1 MAKDENLPLFATKL
15 AKGRILFQFYSLLIF
30 VGICFIFAYRLSH
43 IPAKGEPGRW
53 AWMGLFFS
61 ELWFCFYWFVTTVVR
76 WNPIYRNTFKDR
88 LSHRYEKVLPSID
101 IFVCTADPVIE
112 PPVMVINTV
121 LSVMAYDYPPE
132 KLSVYL
138 SDDGGSDLTFYAML
152 EASRFSKIWLPF
164 CKKFKVEPRSPEAYF
179 RTAVEPLGEP
189 VMAKE
194 WSTVKLYSITGR
206 YILVYLSDD
215 GGSDLTFYAML
226 EASRFSKIWLPFCK
240 KFKVEPRSPEA
251 YFRTA
256 VEPLGEPVMAKEW
269 STVKMLYEEMKK
281 RIENTTKL
289 GQISEE
295 ISKAHKGFNEWIF
308 VSSRCHHQTILQIL
322 IDGREFEA
330 MDIQG
335 QTLPTLVYLSREK
348 RPQYHHHFKAGA
360 MNALIRVSSRISN
373 SPIILNV
380 DCDMYSNNSMS
391 IRDALCF
398 FMDEEKGNEVG
409 FVQFP
414 QAFENLTKN
423 DVYSSSLNVLMELE
437 MPGFDGNG
445 GPCYFGT
452 GCFHRRETLSG
463 QEYSKIYNADWKRWR
478 NRSVE
483 DSTSV
488 LEETCKVLASC
499 SYEENTQWGKEM
511 GLKYDCAVEDVLTG
525 IAVQCRGWRSIYFTP
540 ERKGFLGLAPT
551 TLLQSLVQHKRW
563 SEGDFHIFASRHCP
577 FVLGYK
583 KIPLK
588 LQLTYCM
595 NLLWAANC
603 LATLYYVIVP
613 SLCLLRG
620 ISLFPEITNSW
631 VLAFVFVIIV
641 HRAYSLGEFVWFGG
655 TFKGW
660 WNDQRMWLYK
670 RTTSYFFGFL
680 DYILKRLG
688 FTNSTFVITTKV
700 ADDNVS
706 QRYEQEVMEFGT
718 TSQMFTILATLALLN
733 AICFVSGLK
742 WVIADVET
750 LVREQFALQILLC
763 GLLVFINL
771 PIYQGLFFRKDV
783 ASLPTSVTYQSTMFA
798 LLACAIAVY

>member
-30 VGICFIFAYRLSH
+30 VGICFIFVYRLSH
-43 IPAKGEPGRW
+43 IPAKKEPGRW

-61 ELWFCFYWFVTTVVR
+61 ELWFSFYWFVTTVVR

-88 LSHRYEKVLPSID
+88 LSHRYEKALPGID

-112 PPVMVINTV
+112 PPVMVISTV

-189 VMAKE
+189 VMAKD
-194 WSTVKLYSITGR
+194 WSTVKLYE
-206 YILVYLSDD
+206 D
-215 GGSDLTFYAML
+215 
-226 EASRFSKIWLPFCK
+226 
-240 KFKVEPRSPEA
+240 
-251 YFRTA
+251 
-256 VEPLGEPVMAKEW
+256 
-269 STVKMLYEEMKK
+269 MKK

-289 GQISEE
+289 GRISEE
-295 ISKAHKGFNEWIF
+295 ISKEHKGFNEWIF
-308 VSSRCHHQTILQIL
+308 VASRRDHQTILQIL
-322 IDGREFEA
+322 IDGRESEA

-348 RPQYHHHFKAGA
+348 RPRYHHHFKAGA
-360 MNALIRVSSRISN
+360 MNAL
-373 SPIILNV
+373 
-380 DCDMYSNNSMS
+380 
-391 IRDALCF
+391 
-398 FMDEEKGNEVG
+398 
-409 FVQFP
+409 
-414 QAFENLTKN
+414 
-423 DVYSSSLNVLMELE
+423 LE

-445 GPCYFGT
+445 GPCYIGT

-463 QEYSKIYNADWKRWR
+463 QKYSKIYKADWKRWI

-499 SYEENTQWGKEM
+499 SYEENTQWGKEI

-525 IAVQCRGWRSIYFTP
+525 IAMQCRGWRSIYFTP
-540 ERKGFLGLAPT
+540 ERKGFLGVAPT

-688 FTNSTFVITTKV
+688 FTNSAFVITTKV
-700 ADDNVS
+700 AGDDVS

-718 TSQMFTILATLALLN
+718 SSPMFTILATLALLN

-742 WVIADVET
+742 RVIADVET
-750 LVREQFALQILLC
+750 LVWEKFALHILLC